1 VGGYILNF
9 AFICSAK
16 HGTAYKARLFFRGSD
31 IVSYFLC
38 RLDTTFMAAIG
49 WVIFRQIKLYR
60 VKNKKKVHQVA
71 IFIVETL
78 LASQAVLAHTITS
91 CYDYQNHQSQTGF
104 EPRSINE
111 KLIIFLHS

>member
-1 VGGYILNF
+1 
-9 AFICSAK
+9 
-16 HGTAYKARLFFRGSD
+16 
-31 IVSYFLC
+31 
-38 RLDTTFMAAIG
+38 MAAIG
-49 WVIFRQIKLYR
+49 WVIFRQIKLYS
-60 VKNKKKVHQVA
+60 VKNKKKEFHQVA

-111 KLIIFLHS
+111 KLIFDNFLALLI

>member
-1 VGGYILNF
+1 
-9 AFICSAK
+9 
-16 HGTAYKARLFFRGSD
+16 
-31 IVSYFLC
+31 VSK
-38 RLDTTFMAAIG
+38 T
-49 WVIFRQIKLYR
+49 
-60 VKNKKKVHQVA
+60 KKKFHQVA

-111 KLIIFLHS
+111 KQIFDNFLALLIWCYTAEGRAVVFFELEKEVVVVT